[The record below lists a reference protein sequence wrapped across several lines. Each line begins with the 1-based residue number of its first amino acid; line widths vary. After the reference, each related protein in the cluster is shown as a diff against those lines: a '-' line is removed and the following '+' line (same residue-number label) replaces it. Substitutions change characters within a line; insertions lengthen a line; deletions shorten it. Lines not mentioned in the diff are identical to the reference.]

1 MNPAAK
7 QFGSSCSSDFMR
19 LQRKVNPTATRFL
32 ALIAGVLIIA
42 VTSPLHAAACVRDHV
57 VIAQHPHDIEHFTQ
71 GLLIHDARLYESV
84 GGYGRS
90 AIHAKE
96 LRSARTLMT
105 QRLPPGAF
113 GEGLAIVGEQLLQLT
128 WREQVA
134 YRFDL
139 DLRPQ
144 QMQPFPG
151 EGWGLASWRND
162 DGQQHL
168 VATDGSSVLRHL
180 DPQTLSEHKR
190 VSVRDGI
197 RLVPLLNELE
207 YVRGELLANIWHSDR
222 VAVIDPDRGEVRGW
236 FDFSDLQQRLT
247 KPASWNAAEHVL
259 NGMALDPQTGHLF
272 VTGKQWPSLFEVR
285 LGTCKASPD
294 ARQ

>member
-7 QFGSSCSSDFMR
+7 QFGSSCSLDFMR
-19 LQRKVNPTATRFL
+19 LQRKVNPTARRFI
-32 ALIAGVLIIA
+32 ALIASVFIIA
-42 VTSPLHAAACVRDHV
+42 CTSELHAAACVRDHA

-71 GLLIHDARLYESV
+71 GLLIHNARLYESV

-96 LRSARTLMT
+96 LRSARTIAT
-105 QRLPPGAF
+105 QRLPPAAF
-113 GEGLAIVGEQLLQLT
+113 GEGLAIIGGQLLQLT

-144 QMQPFPG
+144 QMQRFVG

-162 DGQQHL
+162 AGEEQL

-180 DPQTLSEHKR
+180 DPVTLSEHKR
-190 VSVRDGI
+190 ITVRDGI

-207 YVRGELLANIWHSDR
+207 YVEGELLANIWHSDR
-222 VAVIDPDRGEVRGW
+222 VAAIDPDRGEVQGW
-236 FDFSDLQQRLT
+236 FDFFDLQPRLK
-247 KPASWNAAEHVL
+247 KPATWNAAEHVL
-259 NGMALDPQTGHLF
+259 NGMALDPETGHLF
-272 VTGKQWPSLFEVR
+272 VTGKRWPSLFEIR
-285 LGTCKASPD
+285 LGGCKASS
-294 ARQ
+294 AIK